1 MSLEDQIPGEE
12 FESIRGKFKDVESL
26 AKAYRHME
34 SMQGKSVRLPETDI
48 ERQDLLK
55 KLGQPDS
62 IDGYGEG
69 GDRELAKDLGLLP
82 DQYEKLKARNQ
93 ITEQSWNDFVT
104 NEADFE
110 AKQAAVK
117 AAAESL
123 GINAKNDPEQFRLLA
138 EIGKTM
144 SNDTAPGGTSGQ
156 GPTDTQRNASRLREI
171 LNNPI
176 YTDRR
181 AKNTEE
187 GRKIHAE
194 ASLLYRE
201 LFEAGFNSPYD
212 KGLIS

>member
-12 FESIRGKFKDVESL
+12 FEAIRGKFKDVESL
-26 AKAYRHME
+26 AKAYKHME
-34 SMQGKSVRLPETDI
+34 SMQGKSVRLPETET
-48 ERQDLLK
+48 ERQDLLR

-62 IDGYGEG
+62 IDGYSEG

-93 ITEQSWNDFVT
+93 ITQRKWDDFVAS
-104 NEADFE
+104 ESDFE
-110 AKQAAVK
+110 AKQARVK

-123 GINAKNDPEQFRLLA
+123 GVDAKNDPEQFRLLA
-138 EIGKTM
+138 EIGKNM
-144 SNDTAPGGTSGQ
+144 SNDTAPGGISGQ
-156 GPTDTQRNASRLREI
+156 GPTDAQRKAGRLREI
-171 LNNPI
+171 LSDPA

-194 ASLLYRE
+194 ASILYRE
-201 LFEAGFNSPYD
+201 LFEAGFSSPFD
-212 KGLIS
+212 QSLMQ

>member
-1 MSLEDQIPGEE
+1 MSLEEHIPGEE
-12 FESIRGKFKDVESL
+12 FESIRGKFKDTEAL
-26 AKAYRHME
+26 AKAYQHLQAL
-34 SMQGKSVRLPETDI
+34 QGKSVRLPETDI

-69 GDRELAKDLGLLP
+69 ADRELAKDLGLLP

-93 ITEQSWNDFVT
+93 ITERSWNDFVA

-110 AKQAAVK
+110 VKQAAVK

-123 GINAKNDPEQFRLLA
+123 GVNAKKDPEQFRLLA

-194 ASLLYRE
+194 ASLLYQE
-201 LFEAGFNSPYD
+201 LFEAGFSSPYD
-212 KGLIS
+212 KGLLS